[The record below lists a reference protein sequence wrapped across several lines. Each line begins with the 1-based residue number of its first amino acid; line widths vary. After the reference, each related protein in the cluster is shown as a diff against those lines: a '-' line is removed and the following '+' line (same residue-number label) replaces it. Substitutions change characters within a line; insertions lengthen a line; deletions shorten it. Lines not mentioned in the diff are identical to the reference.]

1 MKNLFLSLLF
11 FFISVT
17 SAGSLDLSIKG
28 IEGAGNITAIIYDS
42 EKAYNKDVK
51 KRSSESYG
59 TLIGVFPVSK
69 DQKELSISYK
79 TLDGRYVVFVFN
91 DVNKNNDLD
100 SNFFGIPKEPIGFTN
115 DAWGFMGPSY
125 EEASIEIKGLTRA
138 IINLRKI

>member
-1 MKNLFLSLLF
+1 MKNLFLSLLG
-11 FFISVT
+11 FFISVA
-17 SAGSLDLSIKG
+17 SAGSLDLNIKG
-28 IEGAGNITAIIYDS
+28 IENAGNITAIIYDS

-69 DQKELSISYK
+69 GQKQLNISYE
-79 TLDGRYVVFVFN
+79 TQNGRYVVFVFN

-100 SNFFGIPKEPIGFTN
+100 SSFFGIPKEPIGFTN

-125 EEASIEIKGLTRA
+125 KEAAIEIKGPTRA